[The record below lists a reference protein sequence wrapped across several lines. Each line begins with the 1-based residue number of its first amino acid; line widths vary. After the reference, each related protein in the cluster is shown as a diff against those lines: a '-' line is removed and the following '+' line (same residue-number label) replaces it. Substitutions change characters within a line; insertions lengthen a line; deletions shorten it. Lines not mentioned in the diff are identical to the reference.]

1 MTRIIV
7 NADDC
12 GKNVIVNQAIEKSI
26 QDRQLSSTTIMAN
39 MDDLSGAYKL
49 YDTYHSEVSFGWHMN
64 LTEGR
69 PVKRNQLLLDKGFYE
84 ETHSGINF
92 CAQRFEDAR
101 YKFLDKETRKAILE
115 ELCAQY
121 EVLRDN
127 KFSISHIDS
136 HHHIHTSLFMIRII
150 PELTRR
156 FHITKMRN
164 IRNMVPF
171 SANYLGRTFWTITQ
185 KLANPGIK
193 MTDLFE
199 DYAEF
204 NKLFTRGQLKI
215 SNNATIELMCHPGH
229 PLYHDEDFL
238 SQRNVEKE
246 YHANLITYYEL

>member
-1 MTRIIV
+1 MKRIIV

-12 GKNVIVNQAIEKSI
+12 GKNVAVNRAIEKSI
-26 QDRQLSSTTIMAN
+26 QEGKLSSTTIMAN
-39 MDDLSGAYKL
+39 MDDLEGAYKL
-49 YDTYHSEVSFGWHMN
+49 YDTFHSEVSFGWHMN

-69 PVKRNQLLLDKGFYE
+69 PVKSCQLLLDKGFYE
-84 ETHSGINF
+84 ETPGGICF
-92 CAQRFEDAR
+92 SAQQFEDAR

-150 PELTRR
+150 QELTRR

-171 SANYLGRTFWTITQ
+171 SLNYLGRNFWTMAQRVT
-185 KLANPGIK
+185 NYDIK

-215 SNNATIELMCHPGH
+215 SDNATIELMCHPGH